1 MVTSTEVTPC
11 AAHASPGRVRSDGK
25 RLGRGGVREVALL
38 QALSTT
44 VRFVLA
50 LPLALQ
56 DPLPDVL
63 RAVRGVQGQ
72 VGRGRDPVAAVSL
85 AQAYAFA
92 RLPRPLG
99 QTAAAAGG
107 RQRGGGYM
115 GLFHEERLHL
125 QQALVIGTIQ
135 LVTSV

>member
-72 VGRGRDPVAAVSL
+72 VGRGRDPVAAVGL
-85 AQAYAFA
+85 AKAYAFA
-92 RLPRPLG
+92 RLPRSLG

-107 RQRGGGYM
+107 RQKGE
-115 GLFHEERLHL
+115 GLH
-125 QQALVIGTIQ
+125 GTIP
-135 LVTSV
+135 

>member
-1 MVTSTEVTPC
+1 MVTSTEVTTR

-25 RLGRGGVREVALL
+25 RLGRGGFREVDLL
-38 QALSTT
+38 QPLSAA

-72 VGRGRDPVAAVSL
+72 VGRGRDPVAAVGL

-99 QTAAAAGG
+99 QTAAAAGE
-107 RQRGGGYM
+107 RQRGE
-115 GLFHEERLHL
+115 GLH
-125 QQALVIGTIQ
+125 GT
-135 LVTSV
+135 LPPGEATSTTSTSDRNKTVRFS